1 MITLVNIYDEPT
13 AEKVLYDLLLE
24 RTPEQSI
31 SHLKMPTYD
40 EHVAFVRSKPY
51 QAWYLILYQ
60 QVAEEP
66 MEDVRQFVGATYLT
80 RQREIGLFIFNA
92 YQDKGFGSL
101 ALIEMRR
108 RHGEM
113 LANISPY
120 NTFSQRFF
128 TKHGGKL
135 IQLTYRLPAL

>member
-1 MITLVNIYDEPT
+1 MISLINVYDEPE
-13 AEKVLYDLLLE
+13 AEKVLFDLLLE

-51 QAWYLILYQ
+51 QAWYLILHQ

-135 IQLTYRLPAL
+135 IQLTYRLSAL

>member
-1 MITLVNIYDEPT
+1 MISLINVYDEPE
-13 AEKVLYDLLLE
+13 AEVVLFDLLLE

-51 QAWYLILYQ
+51 QAWYLILHQ
-60 QVAEEP
+60 QV
-66 MEDVRQFVGATYLT
+66 FVGATYLT

-101 ALIEMRR
+101 ALIEMRC
-108 RHGEM
+108 RHGEI

-120 NTFSQRFF
+120 NTASQEFFS
-128 TKHGGKL
+128 KHGGKL
-135 IQLTYRLPAL
+135 IQLTYRLSAL